1 MEVAKYVIHDLREV
15 LWEIDKEIT
24 TAVREDS
31 VAADHIINKQGED
44 YWIKLN

>member
-24 TAVREDS
+24 TAVREDP